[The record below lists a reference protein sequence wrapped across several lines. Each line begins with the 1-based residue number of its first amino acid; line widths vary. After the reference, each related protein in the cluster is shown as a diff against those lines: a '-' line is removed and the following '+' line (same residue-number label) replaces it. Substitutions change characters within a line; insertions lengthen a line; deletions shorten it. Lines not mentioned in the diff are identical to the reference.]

1 MLDRSV
7 SLQVAFDSVT
17 LYQHLIFPDITKF
30 LLLLQE
36 KFSLKI
42 HLFSD
47 SPYYT
52 KQGLLLLIDLTEVC
66 TSVGLD
72 LKFFHL

>member
-1 MLDRSV
+1 MDRSV
-7 SLQVAFDSVT
+7 SIQVTFDSVT
-17 LYQHLIFPDITKF
+17 LYQHFKFPDFTKF
-30 LLLLQE
+30 SLLLQE

-42 HLFSD
+42 HLFSN

-52 KQGLLLLIDLTEVC
+52 KQGLLLLIVLTKVC
-66 TSVGLD
+66 TLVGPD

>member
-1 MLDRSV
+1 MILHWSV
-7 SLQVAFDSVT
+7 CIQVT

-36 KFSLKI
+36 KFSFKI
-42 HLFSD
+42 DIFSD

-52 KQGLLLLIDLTEVC
+52 KQGLLLLIDLTKVC
-66 TSVGLD
+66 TSVGSD
-72 LKFFHL
+72 LKFFHI